1 MYLSLTGIVKIVKIV
16 VEVGLRGW
24 PPRLVVKVVVK
35 IVIIASL
42 SASSVSIFDI
52 FFFKRAISG
61 QHFRTISMDKLIMIG
76 FRYVCEIC
84 IA

>member
-1 MYLSLTGIVKIVKIV
+1 MYLSLTRIVKIVKIV
-16 VEVGLRGW
+16 NFVAKVGRQGW
-24 PPRLVVKVVVK
+24 SPRLVVK

-42 SASSVSIFDI
+42 NASSVSIFDI

-76 FRYVCEIC
+76 SDMYVRY
-84 IA
+84 A